1 MMTNNVANHNKDAST
16 RAVKAR
22 NKVQDG
28 KRDVQRDV
36 EQVEQDPEAVEAHVR
51 QVKALLAARGLSFP
65 KVGAQIVVGKK
76 NPRKGITGW
85 AVSQII
91 RGDRPNS
98 PLFSH
103 IAAVIGVPVEQIKPP
118 WLRAPDS
125 RAT

>member
-1 MMTNNVANHNKDAST
+1 MTNDVANHNKDAST
-16 RAVKAR
+16 RAVKTR
-22 NKVQDG
+22 NKVQDV
-28 KRDVQRDV
+28 KRDVQRDA
-36 EQVEQDPEAVEAHVR
+36 EQFKQDPEAVEAHVR
-51 QVKALLAARGLSFP
+51 QVRALLAARGLSFP

-98 PLFSH
+98 PLFGH
-103 IAAVIGVPVEQIKPP
+103 IAAVIGVPVDEIKPP
-118 WLRAPDS
+118 WLRASDS

>member
-1 MMTNNVANHNKDAST
+1 MTNNVANHNKDAST

-22 NKVQDG
+22 NKAQDI
-28 KRDVQRDV
+28 KRDA
-36 EQVEQDPEAVEAHVR
+36 EQVEHTAEAVEAHVR

-65 KVGAQIVVGKK
+65 KVGAHIVVGKK
-76 NPRKGITGW
+76 NPRTGITGW

-98 PLFSH
+98 PLSGH
-103 IAAVIGVPVEQIKPP
+103 IAAVIGVPVDEIKPP
-118 WLRAPDS
+118 WLRASDP